1 MALGLHT
8 RLPALTMRQCTDSST
23 HLSHYPEAE
32 IPEGRDNISYF
43 CSPGVQDSDQHTLE
57 TSYVLVD
64 LIK

>member
-8 RLPALTMRQCTDSST
+8 RLPALTMRRCTDSST

-43 CSPGVQDSDQHTLE
+43 CSPGVQD
-57 TSYVLVD
+57 TSTH
-64 LIK
+64 